1 MPTANNDQLVHPS
14 ISLHLL
20 DIEGLTHLP
29 LDKRTGH
36 FADHIFRCIFVN
48 AKSCSFIEISLMF
61 IPTGQIDSNP
71 ALV

>member
-1 MPTANNDQLVHPS
+1 MPTESNDHLVHPK
-14 ISLHLL
+14 ISPHLL

-48 AKSCSFIEISLMF
+48 AKSCCFIKILLVFVPKGPSE
-61 IPTGQIDSNP
+61 SNP
-71 ALV
+71 SPV